1 MQFDYDKILKDLTE
15 RKFNTS
21 DNMRILNE
29 DKRIKET
36 YSLRDSKDFVNSK
49 QYLDLRESAAVKYV
63 IGAMLPVARN
73 YTQQIISNRNSIENT
88 LRQMNDGIYRDA
100 NLDFDYQGSVTNNT
114 HIRRNSDVDLLVI
127 CNFFITLQAGLP
139 CPDPYKG
146 NPKDDLLTLRN
157 NCVEQLGKVS
167 PKLKI
172 DDRGAKSV
180 KVSGGHLVVSV
191 DVVPAN
197 WYETKESYKTK
208 SKNDKGIMVLDKK
221 KRQRITNY
229 PFKFNELLKKKDSN
243 TAGVFKQAI
252 RLLKNVKVDAENA
265 TGSKIRFSSYGIASL
280 LYDLSNSCYHI
291 GYSPL
296 MLVDVVYKQICRYV
310 NENALQGLTD
320 PLGESL
326 NPSGNTVE
334 GLRELQ
340 SAMQNLKITLENE
353 VGGLYKRI
361 DVAV

>member
-1 MQFDYDKILKDLTE
+1 MLFDYDKILNDLTE

-21 DNMRILNE
+21 DYKRILNE
-29 DKRIKET
+29 DKLIRDN
-36 YSLRDSKDFVNSK
+36 YSVQDSKDFGNSK
-49 QYLDLRESAAVKYV
+49 QYLDLRESSAVKYV
-63 IGAMLPVARN
+63 IGAMLPVAKN

-127 CNFFITLQAGLP
+127 CNYFITLQSGLP
-139 CPDPYKG
+139 CPDPYRG

-157 NCVEQLGKVS
+157 NCVGQLGKVS
-167 PKLKI
+167 PKLNI
-172 DDRGAKSV
+172 DDSGAKSV

-197 WYETKESYKTK
+197 WYETKESYITK

-221 KRQRITNY
+221 KMQRIANY
-229 PFKFNELLKKKDSN
+229 PFKFNELLKEKDGK

-252 RLLKNVKVDAENA
+252 RLLKNVKVDAENSM
-265 TGSKIRFSSYGIASL
+265 GSKIKFSSYGIASL
-280 LYDLSNSCYHI
+280 LYDLSDNCYHI

-310 NENALQGLTD
+310 SDNALQELTD

-326 NPSGNTVE
+326 NPNGHTVE

-340 SAMQNLKITLENE
+340 SAMQSLKKTLENE
-353 VGGLYKRI
+353 VGGLSRQIKI
-361 DVAV
+361 AV